1 MSNILDY
8 ISWRGDL
15 SFKQSEFNEVDNLI
29 LSTFAYFP
37 LDNLFFE
44 DKEITIKEA
53 YSRAI
58 SIGIEDKEY
67 ILEGDKEL
75 FSAIANSERF
85 GNLMIS
91 NFVNKIDKVE
101 EKQFSAVTIFLPD
114 NTIYVAFRGTDNTFV
129 GWKEDLNMSFS
140 TDVPAQRDAVKYLEN
155 IAQIAN
161 SKIRVGGHSKGGNLA
176 IFASAFC
183 DSNVKEQIIDI
194 YNNDGPG
201 MNEINIQKVGYKE
214 ILNRIHTF
222 IPQESVFGRL
232 LYHEGKY
239 TVVKSTEKGLMQHF
253 PDTWQVQGTKF
264 VYLEEVTNG
273 SENVNRVIKKWINE
287 QTPKKREEF
296 FNTLYKILIST
307 NIQDVYDLRTNWF
320 KNARLILK
328 VYNESDESTKK
339 IVSETMHAILKITK
353 DNMFGDTA
361 KTKNT
366 NKNIRYSKKKTK

>member
-15 SFKQSEFNEVDNLI
+15 SFNQSEFNEVDNLI

-37 LDNLFFE
+37 LDKLFFE
-44 DKEITIKEA
+44 DKKITIKEA

-58 SIGIEDKEY
+58 SIGIQNREY
-67 ILEGDKEL
+67 ILEGDEKL
-75 FSAIANSERF
+75 FSTMANSERF

-114 NTIYVAFRGTDNTFV
+114 NTIYVAFRGTDNTFI
-129 GWKEDLNMSFS
+129 GWKEDFNMSFK

-155 IAQIAN
+155 IAQITN

-183 DSNVKEQIIDI
+183 NSSVKEQIIEI

-201 MNEINIQKVGYKE
+201 MSETNIQKVEYKE

-239 TVVKSTEKGLMQHF
+239 TVVKSTQKGLMQHY
-253 PDTWQVQGTKF
+253 PDTWQVQSTKF
-264 VYLEEVTNG
+264 VYLDEVTNG
-273 SENVNRVIKKWINE
+273 SENVNKVIKKWLNE
-287 QTPKKREEF
+287 QTPEKREEF
-296 FNTLYKILIST
+296 FNTLYKLFISS

-320 KNARLILK
+320 KNARLLLK
-328 VYNESDESTKK
+328 AYNKTDESSKQ
-339 IVSETMHAILKITK
+339 IISETIHAILKITK
-353 DNMFGDTA
+353 DNIFI
-361 KTKNT
+361 KPENTK
-366 NKNIRYSKKKTK
+366 KKVKFSKKKNK

>member
-8 ISWRGDL
+8 IYWRGDL
-15 SFKQSEFNEVDNLI
+15 SFEQSEFNEVDNLI

-37 LDNLFFE
+37 LDRLFFE
-44 DKEITIKEA
+44 DEKITIKKA
-53 YSRAI
+53 YLRAM

-67 ILEGDKEL
+67 ILEGNKEL
-75 FSAIANSERF
+75 FSVIAKSERF
-85 GNLMIS
+85 GNLTIS
-91 NFVNKIDKVE
+91 NYVNKIDEQE

-140 TDVPAQRDAVKYLEN
+140 TNVPAQRDAVKYLEN
-155 IAQIAN
+155 IAQITN

-183 DSNVKEQIIDI
+183 NSNVKEQIIDI

-214 ILNRIHTF
+214 ILDRIHTY
-222 IPQESVFGRL
+222 IPQDSVFGRL

-239 TVVKSTEKGLMQHF
+239 VVVKSTEKGLMQHF
-253 PDTWQVQGTKF
+253 PDTWQLQGTKF

-273 SENVNRVIKKWINE
+273 SEKVNKVIKKWINE
-287 QTPKKREEF
+287 QTPQKREEF

-328 VYNESDESTKK
+328 AYNESDESTKK

-353 DNMFGDTA
+353 DNMFGDT
-361 KTKNT
+361 TKQNNA
-366 NKNIRYSKKKTK
+366 NKKIRYSKKKK

>member
-15 SFKQSEFNEVDNLI
+15 SFKQSKFNEVDNLI

-44 DKEITIKEA
+44 DEKITIKEI

-58 SIGIEDKEY
+58 SVGIEDKEY
-67 ILEGDKEL
+67 ILQGDKEL
-75 FSAIANSERF
+75 FSAMANSDRF
-85 GNLMIS
+85 GKLMIS
-91 NFVNKIDKVE
+91 NYVNKIDEVE

-114 NTIYVAFRGTDNTFV
+114 DTIYVAFRGTDNTFV

-155 IAQIAN
+155 IAQITK

-183 DSNVKEQIIDI
+183 STSVKEQIIDI

-201 MNEINIQKVGYKE
+201 MSETNIRKVEYKE
-214 ILNRIHTF
+214 ILSRTHTF
-222 IPQESVFGRL
+222 IPQDSVFGRL

-239 TVVKSTEKGLMQHF
+239 TVVQSTQKGLLQHY

-264 VYLEEVTNG
+264 VYLDEVTNG
-273 SENVNRVIKKWINE
+273 SENVNKVIKKWLNE
-287 QTPKKREEF
+287 QTTQKREEF

-307 NIQDVYDLRTNWF
+307 NIQDVYELRTNWF

-328 VYNESDESTKK
+328 AYNESDESNKK

-353 DNMFGDTA
+353 ENVFDDTS
-361 KTKNT
+361 KPSDT
-366 NKNIRYSKKKTK
+366 KKKLKYNKGKK